1 MSDDTIDGV
10 FDGEAG
16 KVVEA
21 DTSEPAGQPAA
32 TDAPAPETKPA
43 PRKPRGKKAGAS
55 AARSSENTENTENTE
70 EAEEAEEAEVER
82 VDIIL
87 QKNPDIPPSG
97 LFLGHNGV
105 GYQLKPGKKARVP
118 VFLLDILDNAVT
130 KLPIVDDLGRV
141 VGYEDSLRF
150 SYQVVR
156 GSK

>member
-10 FDGEAG
+10 FDDEAG

-55 AARSSENTENTENTE
+55 AARSSENTE